1 MKKSYAAQRQFVGV
15 DLARRRSVITR
26 MDAGGEVV
34 DCVQI
39 DNSERDL
46 VAEVAKAGSGAP
58 VAVEATFGWYWAV
71 DVLQAAGFEV
81 HLAHPKGNASMHNR
95 RVKTDARDAT
105 ELARLLRMGDLAES
119 WIAPPV
125 VRARRELVRHRH
137 KLVKTRASL
146 KASVH
151 AVLGKCGIVLPLDD
165 IFGPV
170 GLAALAAVELA
181 EPYASRV
188 ASQCRLIEAVT
199 TEVTLVEAAIAA
211 EFASDPGYRA
221 LLTIRGIGPVF
232 ASVFVAEIGDVHR
245 FATPQALACW
255 AGLTPKHYE
264 SDNKARRGHVSKQG
278 SRLLRWAATE
288 ACQRIREPYLA
299 DKRALITARRG
310 RSAANI
316 SKVAAGRRL
325 LHVVYYTLRDGHARC
340 LDGPAR
346 AAATG
351 DVTTVTRPTRV
362 TANGMTHQPPRGAVV
377 VDPM

>member
-1 MKKSYAAQRQFVGV
+1 
-15 DLARRRSVITR
+15 
-26 MDAGGEVV
+26 MDAEGKVLE
-34 DCVQI
+34 CVQI
-39 DNSERDL
+39 DNSAPAL
-46 VAEVAKAGSGAP
+46 IAEVGKAGPAAP
-58 VAVEATFGWYWAV
+58 VAVEATYGWYWAV
-71 DVLQAAGFEV
+71 EALQAAGCEV

-119 WIAPPV
+119 WIAPPQ

-151 AVLGKCGIVLPLDD
+151 AVLGKCGVLLPLND

-170 GLAALAAVELA
+170 GLAALAAVELP

-188 ASQCRLIEAVT
+188 ASQCRLITAIS
-199 TEVTLVEAAIAA
+199 TEVDLVEAAIAS
-211 EFASDPGYRA
+211 EFKNDPGYLN
-221 LLTIRGIGPVF
+221 LLRINGIGPVF
-232 ASVFVAEIGDVHR
+232 ASVFVAEIGDITR
-245 FATPQALACW
+245 FPTPQALASW
-255 AGLTPKHYE
+255 AGLTPRHYS
-264 SDNKARRGHVSKQG
+264 SDDKTRRGHITKQG

-288 ACQRIREPYLA
+288 ASQRIREPYLLE
-299 DKRALITARRG
+299 KRRLITDRRG

-340 LDGPAR
+340 LDQPSSRPA
-346 AAATG
+346 
-351 DVTTVTRPTRV
+351 
-362 TANGMTHQPPRGAVV
+362 
-377 VDPM
+377 